1 MAQLAQLAPV
11 ALFALLTPF
20 KLLIMRF
27 SVVTRAYSQTAI
39 LAAVKKQQVFADW
52 RIEKR
57 DGEAVVLAFDKS
69 LSSLTEDEC
78 VQRFRQQLDDE
89 VLREKLESDFGH
101 VRDMLVDAALS
112 PIIDKEGC

>member
-1 MAQLAQLAPV
+1 
-11 ALFALLTPF
+11 
-20 KLLIMRF
+20 MRF
-27 SVVTRAYSQTAI
+27 SVATRDYSQTAI

-52 RIEKR
+52 RIEGR
-57 DGEAVVLAFDKS
+57 GGETTVLAFDRPI
-69 LSSLTEDEC
+69 SSLTEDDC

-112 PIIDKEGC
+112 PIIGQKGS